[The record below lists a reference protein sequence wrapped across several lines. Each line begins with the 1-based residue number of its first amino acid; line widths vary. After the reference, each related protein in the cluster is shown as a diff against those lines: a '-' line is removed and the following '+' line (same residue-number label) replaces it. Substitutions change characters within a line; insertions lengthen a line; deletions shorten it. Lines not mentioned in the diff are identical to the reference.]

1 MIHTKLRNRLAMK
14 KLHKLVY
21 VHYNVR
27 LRVKNLMQERSDE
40 DLYNPIDLNHI
51 FNDDDILDEWMRK
64 GEEPILSSD
73 DLDWL
78 DQDLPSR
85 EGREA
90 ARADDGGT
98 SNRVSRR
105 GSSIAQEKLVLLV
118 KVRLLKKLFQILV
131 VMKVTI
137 EPIEG
142 VATLLVTVKIVKTLV
157 GTMEQV
163 VALEQAVLL
172 IVVMSIKLI
181 MVCRGCR
188 EMRIIM
194 PHKILIMDIGQAYG
208 NNEST
213 WKD

>member
-1 MIHTKLRNRLAMK
+1 M
-14 KLHKLVY
+14 
-21 VHYNVR
+21 
-27 LRVKNLMQERSDE
+27 
-40 DLYNPIDLNHI
+40 
-51 FNDDDILDEWMRK
+51 
-64 GEEPILSSD
+64 
-73 DLDWL
+73 

-85 EGREA
+85 EGREG

-105 GSSIAQEKLVLLV
+105 GSSIAQGREIGSSRKG
-118 KVRLLKKLFQILV
+118 KAPQIIV
-131 VMKVTI
+131 SNTSSD
-137 EPIEG
+137 EGDDRAIEG
-142 VATLLVTVKIVKTLV
+142 VATLLVTVKIVKTPV

-181 MVCRGCR
+181 MVCRGRR
-188 EMRIIM
+188 EMKIIM